1 MQFVLLLLLL
11 PVLWNATKVDST
23 ELPFQLSNQA
33 RYQLNY
39 KSYNT
44 DFQIVPTNPNVF
56 ATISTFSDQA
66 LTEKVGTIEPNQ
78 VFSIVGVSVNDQQV
92 LVFQLEDQTYIAA
105 DPTMIYDDSILSNQD
120 VDQTYWTK
128 ADAVFYT
135 SPIANQA
142 QVSQKQKKAYQ
153 AVQVDQLAETHW
165 GLFAHVE
172 GLGWIAMEDLSATD
186 NRMEAV
192 QQLLKEKYNKDTLSI
207 YVQQLETGQ
216 TAGVNE
222 DKLMYAA
229 STSKLTTLYYA
240 QEVINAGEFQLNQP
254 LTYTKETLEFYGAF
268 DAFGSGSLPKT
279 ANNKEY
285 SVEDLINR
293 TAKES
298 DNVASN
304 ILAYYTS
311 HQFDATFTATIEGI
325 VGQKWDME
333 ERLASAKMAGKMM
346 EKLYEQNGYVLESL
360 KETKFDNQRISKDIP
375 VPVAHKIGDAYDFRH
390 DVAVV
395 YTDSPFILSIFTE
408 RSTYD
413 TISQIAKDVYEIL
426 K

>member
-11 PVLWNATKVDST
+11 PVLWNATRVDST
-23 ELPFQLSNQA
+23 ELPFQLSNQE

-44 DFQIVPTNPNVF
+44 DFQTVPTNPNVF
-56 ATISTFSDQA
+56 ATISTFSDQS

-105 DPTMIYDDSILSNQD
+105 DPALIYDDSILSSQD

-153 AVQVDQLAETHW
+153 AVQVDRLAETHW

-192 QQLLKEKYNKDTLSI
+192 QQLLKEKYDKDTLSI

-229 STSKLTTLYYA
+229 STSKLATLYYA

-268 DAFGSGSLPKT
+268 DASGSGSLPKT

-408 RSTYD
+408 KSTYD
-413 TISQIAKDVYEIL
+413 TMSQIAKDVYEIL